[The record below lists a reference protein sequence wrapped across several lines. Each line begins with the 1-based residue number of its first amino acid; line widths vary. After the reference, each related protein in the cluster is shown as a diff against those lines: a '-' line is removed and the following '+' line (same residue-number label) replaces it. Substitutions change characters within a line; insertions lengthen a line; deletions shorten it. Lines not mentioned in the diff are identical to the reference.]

1 MENRTENDKF
11 PINEILDDRL
21 IRLKIV
27 MADKDTDLFFEEM
40 GDVEPLKSRDKAHLD
55 VQQEVTPGHLIRRV
69 TAVTGKAIDDN
80 HLTSADHIE
89 ILKSNDVLEYKQDGI
104 QYGVYKKLRMGRYPV
119 EARLDLH
126 RMTVEEARREV
137 FRFINDCMKYDLRTV
152 IILHGKGD
160 RNPDKK
166 ALLKSHLAKWLPD
179 MDDVMAF
186 HSAQKHHGGTG
197 AVYVLLRKSEND
209 RQANRE
215 RHGLR

>member
-1 MENRTENDKF
+1 
-11 PINEILDDRL
+11 
-21 IRLKIV
+21 
-27 MADKDTDLFFEEM
+27 MADKDSDLFFEEM
-40 GDVEPLKSRDKAHLD
+40 GDVKPLKNKDKANLT
-55 VQQEVTPGHLIRRV
+55 VQQEITPGHIVRRV
-69 TAVTGKAIDDN
+69 SAVTEKVVDDN
-80 HLTSADHIE
+80 HLTSTDHIE
-89 ILKSNDVLEYKQDGI
+89 ILSSNDVLEYKQAGI
-104 QYGVYKKLRMGRYPV
+104 QHGVYKKLRMGRYPV

-126 RMTVEEARREV
+126 RMTVEEARKEV
-137 FRFINDCMKYDLRTV
+137 FRFIHDCMKYDLRTV